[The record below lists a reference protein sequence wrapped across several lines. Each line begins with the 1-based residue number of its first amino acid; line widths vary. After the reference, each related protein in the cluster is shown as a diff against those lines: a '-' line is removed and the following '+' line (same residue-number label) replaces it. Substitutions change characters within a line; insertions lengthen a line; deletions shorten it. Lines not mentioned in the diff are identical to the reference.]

1 MVANSNKLESGWL
14 SQESKISIV
23 VPCYNEEECLTAL
36 AREMKLA
43 LDPLD
48 YDWEVLLINDC
59 STDSTW
65 RMMKVINHWDSR
77 FKAIHLAYNS
87 GQTAGTLAG
96 IRSSKGDA
104 VITMDADL
112 QPQDTLGEVRIDYRD
127 RIGGKTKYGATRI
140 LKGVRD
146 LIYIT
151 MITRLKGNIL
161 ANLYANFMVYLHYD
175 QGRDTYR
182 IASKIGFD

>member
-1 MVANSNKLESGWL
+1 MSFNDSKLEKGWL
-14 SQESKISIV
+14 TSDSKISIV

-36 AREMKLA
+36 ARELKLA
-43 LDPLD
+43 LDLVE

-65 RMMKVINHWDSR
+65 KMMKVINHWDSR

-96 IRSSKGDA
+96 IRNSTGDA

-112 QPQDTLGEVRIDYRD
+112 QHHPRD
-127 RIGGKTKYGATRI
+127 IPRVLQLLNEGHAVVSSWRY
-140 LKGVRD
+140 D
-146 LIYIT
+146 LSLIHI
-151 MITRLKGNIL
+151 
-161 ANLYANFMVYLHYD
+161 
-175 QGRDTYR
+175 
-182 IASKIGFD
+182 

>member
-1 MVANSNKLESGWL
+1 MVDNSNKLEEGWL
-14 SQESKISIV
+14 TSDSKISIV

-36 AREMKLA
+36 AREMKRA

-65 RMMKVINHWDSR
+65 KMMKVINHWDSR

-96 IRSSKGDA
+96 IRNSTGDSIPSNNSSNFLFNDF
-104 VITMDADL
+104 V
-112 QPQDTLGEVRIDYRD
+112 
-127 RIGGKTKYGATRI
+127 TRI
-140 LKGVRD
+140 SRFRFRGYCV
-146 LIYIT
+146 YIRT
-151 MITRLKGNIL
+151 IC
-161 ANLYANFMVYLHYD
+161 
-175 QGRDTYR
+175 
-182 IASKIGFD
+182 